1 MISYINKTLVL
12 KIGEKVE
19 QVHDTGLEGTKQ
31 TIHVGTLIDD
41 SQIQILTNGY
51 RHIRKNKPPTDYI
64 VEGKVIKGVSN
75 EK

>member
-1 MISYINKTLVL
+1 VISYINKTLVL

-41 SQIQILTNGY
+41 S
-51 RHIRKNKPPTDYI
+51 
-64 VEGKVIKGVSN
+64 
-75 EK
+75 